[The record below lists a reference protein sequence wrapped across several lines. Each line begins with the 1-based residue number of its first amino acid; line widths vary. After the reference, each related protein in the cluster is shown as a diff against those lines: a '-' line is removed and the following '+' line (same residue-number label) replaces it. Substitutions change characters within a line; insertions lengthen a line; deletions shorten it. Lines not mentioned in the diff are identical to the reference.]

1 MMQRSTNQS
10 FEFLG
15 WADKIFLGE
24 LSSLVPLIVNSRPK
38 RKSADSYVVA
48 MEDWQ

>member
-24 LSSLVPLIVNSRPK
+24 LSSVVPLIANSGPK
-38 RKSADSYVVA
+38 RKSANFYVVA
-48 MEDWQ
+48 MVDWQ